1 LNLNP
6 PAAGRLEL
14 EFEFD
19 FDFDFL
25 KNVYPQ
31 KQK

>member
-6 PAAGRLEL
+6 PAAGRLEP